1 LALDTQQLPLPR
13 ISFRKDFIITMRMM
27 RRVMGIVEAP
37 KLLAGR
43 SGGESLRSAAA
54 AKTP

>member
-1 LALDTQQLPLPR
+1 LPR
-13 ISFRKDFIITMRMM
+13 TSFRKDFIITMRMT
-27 RRVMGIVEAP
+27 RRAMGTVEAP

-43 SGGESLRSAAA
+43 RGGESLRSAAA